1 MKEIK
6 RRVDH
11 HLPRWLHSEILTAV
25 DFIWQVKDDDEKTQL
40 ISFDKLEGREVLYVL
55 RIPEIKDEIKSFY
68 EGVEDDEL
76 KTVELLIDE
85 LLKHLRSLSLRLE
98 GDENAE

>member
-25 DFIWQVKDDDEKTQL
+25 DFIWQVKDDDEKTQAR
-40 ISFDKLEGREVLYVL
+40 ISAVANKFDGEEMCWVMMLLTLPKLNKIIMRGEEY
-55 RIPEIKDEIKSFY
+55 KDFTEK
-68 EGVEDDEL
+68 
-76 KTVELLIDE
+76 K
-85 LLKHLRSLSLRLE
+85 K
-98 GDENAE
+98 AERTIH